1 MATPIT
7 QQDYQAHDALGL
19 AALVAQREVTAG
31 ELLETALTRLDQV
44 NPAINA
50 LAHRF
55 EPLARAQI
63 DAGMPAGPFHGVP
76 FMTKDLGVMVKG
88 APMGAGSRAW
98 NGFVAPADSVLTGR
112 YRKAGLVIFGSTTSP
127 ELGLTSTTENRVQG
141 QTRNPWATD
150 RIAGGSSGGAAAI
163 VASGVIPLAQASDG
177 GGSIRTPAS
186 CCGLFGMKPSRG
198 RVPMGPVRT
207 ESWNGMSVVHAVS
220 RSVRD
225 SAALMDATCGI
236 EQGARYDA
244 TPPPSGGYLEHLQSA
259 PKALRIALWTKT
271 WDDGDI
277 DPECADAAR
286 DTARLCESL
295 GHRVEEVRPPIDG
308 GALATAFLAILM
320 TNTRKDLEDREAAR
334 GAPILDEELETLTA
348 LYRARASSVT
358 GMDIQNAIA
367 VQQQTA
373 IRIAR
378 FMEDYD
384 CILTSTQGQPPVKLG
399 LISLSP
405 ADISA
410 YGRDIFAFGP
420 YTSAANHTGQPS
432 MSVPLAWSS
441 DGLPIGTMFTGRY
454 GDEATLYR
462 LAAQLEEARPW
473 KDKRPAL

>member
-1 MATPIT
+1 MARTLN
-7 QQDYQAHDALGL
+7 QQDYEAHDALGL
-19 AALVAQREVTAG
+19 ADLVARKDVSPG
-31 ELLETALTRLDQV
+31 ELLDAALARLDAV
-44 NPAINA
+44 NPKINA
-50 LAHRF
+50 QAHRF

-63 DAGMPAGPFHGVP
+63 AADLPDGPFRGVP

-88 APMGAGSRAW
+88 APLGAGSRAW
-98 NGFVAPADSVLTGR
+98 NGFIAPTDSVLTER
-112 YRKAGLVIFGSTTSP
+112 YRRAGLVIFGSTTSP
-127 ELGLTSTTENRVQG
+127 ELGLTSTTENKVQG
-141 QTRNPWATD
+141 QTRNPWNSE
-150 RIAGGSSGGAAAI
+150 RIAGGSSGGAAAV
-163 VASGVIPLAQASDG
+163 VAAGVIPLAQASDG

-198 RVPMGPVRT
+198 RIPMGPART
-207 ESWNGMSVVHAVS
+207 EGWNGMGVVHAVS

-236 EQGARYDA
+236 ETGARYDA
-244 TPPPSGGYLEHLQSA
+244 PPPPTGGYLKHLRSA
-259 PKALRIALWTKT
+259 PKPLRIALWTKT

-286 DTARLCESL
+286 DTAKLCESL
-295 GHRVEEVRPPIDG
+295 GHNVDEVRPPIDG

-320 TNTRKDLEDREAAR
+320 TNTRKDLEDREAVR
-334 GAPILDEELETLTA
+334 GTPILDEELETLTA
-348 LYRARASSVT
+348 LYRSRAAGVT

-373 IRIAR
+373 IRVAR

-384 CILTSTQGQPPVKLG
+384 CILTPTQGQPPVKLG
-399 LISLSP
+399 VISLSP

-432 MSVPLAWSS
+432 MSVPLAWSR
-441 DGLPIGTMFTGRY
+441 DGLPMGVMFTGRY
-454 GDEATLYR
+454 GDEATLFR

-473 KDKRPAL
+473 KDRRPKV